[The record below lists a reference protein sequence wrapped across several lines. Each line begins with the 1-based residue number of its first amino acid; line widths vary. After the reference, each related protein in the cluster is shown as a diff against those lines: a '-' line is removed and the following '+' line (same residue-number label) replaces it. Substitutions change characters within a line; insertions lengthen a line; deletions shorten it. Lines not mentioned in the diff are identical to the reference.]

1 MKPRPRTPAQRRK
14 RERRLF
20 DELVRDH
27 RYMVF
32 DALPSRD
39 RDSMIFEHRDGKQT
53 LVPAIAV
60 KLVLPVNSEIGQA
73 IAVIRAAKAPKATKA
88 KTTKAQRPK
97 P

>member
-1 MKPRPRTPAQRRK
+1 MTNQQKTPAQRRK
-14 RERRLF
+14 RERKLF

-32 DALPSRD
+32 DRLPARD
-39 RDSMIFEHRDGKQT
+39 RDSMIFERRDGKQT

-73 IAVIRAAKAPKATKA
+73 IAVIRAANATKA
-88 KTTKAQRPK
+88 KTAKAKESK